1 MRRFDTG
8 DFNTSLYI
16 SKWPKPHKMTDKTAA
31 LRYIIGLIDRARFPA
46 SSGARSCSS
55 SSSVEILGR
64 SSWTSSFLH
73 RSCTLLHGR
82 SRTRTSSFLHRRMKH
97 QPRQVTSYHGAQKC
111 PGSRESNP
119 RVSGGSRIV
128 RTRAS
133 RGALEDQAPPRDR
146 GGTEEGAVP
155 RRLHVGVCRRRAL
168 LKGRLEISH

>member
-46 SSGARSCSS
+46 SSGA
-55 SSSVEILGR
+55 
-64 SSWTSSFLH
+64 